1 VSRIRRPLS
10 PRLGT
15 ALVIGAV
22 VTIALA
28 GFATTHVAPSAS
40 QLATSSDLPSVS
52 ATAQA
57 AAGTSTVGDGPADD
71 AGDTHGVGQPA
82 GTGASAEPLAAG
94 GPGSTP
100 SPSATR
106 PAAES
111 DEALAAGIAPFPES
125 PVADYQVGGAY
136 DPAPG
141 VNLVVRTA
149 KAFPEHGLYNV
160 CSVNGFQ
167 TQRADVDFWL
177 SNNRDLLLWDA
188 SGAPLADPEAPG
200 EYILDISTSAKRG
213 RIAEIQTRELRDC
226 AARGFQAIELDNLD
240 SYKKSAGAFDLGAA
254 SAFAALLTAKAH
266 ALGMPIGQKNTPE
279 LGWAGSDEI
288 GFDFAVAEDCLAD
301 QNCSAY
307 TDVYGTRVIGLEYT
321 DRTTDFAAVCADPRR
336 PSSTLLRDR
345 ALRIPGTPGYAAER
359 CTTEPTALSG

>member
-1 VSRIRRPLS
+1 MSRIRRPLS

-22 VTIALA
+22 AAIALA

-40 QLATSSDLPSVS
+40 QLATSSGTPSVS

-57 AAGTSTVGDGPADD
+57 APGPGALDDGPAAVDTSGRPAASG
-71 AGDTHGVGQPA
+71 AGN
-82 GTGASAEPLAAG
+82 EPLAAG
-94 GPGSTP
+94 GTGSTP
-100 SPSATR
+100 SPTAAR
-106 PAAES
+106 PASES
-111 DEALAAGIAPFPES
+111 DEALAAGITPFPES
-125 PVADYQVGGAY
+125 PVADYQVGVTY

-149 KAFPEHGLYNV
+149 TAFPEHGLYNV
-160 CSVNGFQ
+160 CAVNAFQ

-188 SGAPLADPEAPG
+188 SGAPLADPDAPG

-213 RIAEIQTRELRDC
+213 RIAEIQTRELRAC
-226 AARGFQAIELDNLD
+226 VARGFQAVELDNLD
-240 SYKKSAGAFDLGAA
+240 SYTRSGGAFDLGAA

-288 GFDFAVAEDCLAD
+288 GFDFAVAEDCIAD
-301 QNCSAY
+301 QNCSAF

-321 DRTTDFAAVCADPRR
+321 DRTADFALVCNDPRR

-345 ALRIPGTPGYAAER
+345 ALSGPGTPGYTAER
-359 CTTEPTALSG
+359 CTTWPAL